1 MKATDEQIAK
11 LKPYLV
17 GEQPGG
23 DGEWGMFCPLHTD
36 ATRSASLNVEKGVF
50 FCQACGEGGSIS
62 QLVDLEDTW
71 VKPEG
76 RVNGGSQRAARAS
89 VAPADGVSKAKVR
102 GWHAA
107 LLDSHP
113 ARLARLLEARGISE
127 ETVRDHDIGWDA
139 DRHVYTIPVYSN
151 EDEIWNVR
159 RYDLKPSGSRR
170 KMWSVKGMG
179 QPRLY
184 PVKQILSDPDYI
196 IICEGEWDALLTIQH
211 DFNAITRTAAAD
223 VWESRW
229 NKLFKGMTV
238 YLAHDCDL
246 KGQLAN
252 RKIGEQLV
260 GVAEEVRVLR
270 LPYPIEEKNGKDL
283 TDFWLDHREY
293 PEAEMQSLME
303 DAQLFDPKMFDVEET
318 DASDASVLDSFDS
331 RRVGQPM
338 RLTVTIK
345 GKRDP
350 GFSIPRKIGYRCTMD
365 AGTKCQTCPMLKAVG
380 SANVEIPA
388 SDPVILEMCES
399 SNVQLRDIMRR
410 FYGIPKCQRLEIEVD
425 QHQAVEILYAR
436 PSIDHVK
443 SEEAADF
450 KNVKITSVGKHDTMA
465 NNTVQAVGALHPDP
479 RRQTNEFQAWDVSV
493 METSLDKY
501 ELDDDDIEI
510 LKRFR
515 PRGGQRPLSK
525 VAEIARD
532 MSAHVTK
539 IYGRPELHAA
549 IDLTFHSALS
559 FMFGGQLVERGWL
572 ELLVVGDT
580 RTGKSETALKLSRH
594 YGAGE
599 LVSCEAASFAGIV
612 GGLQQYGSKEW
623 SVTWGAIPI
632 NDRRLVI
639 LDEIGGMHQE
649 EIAAMSSV
657 RSSGTAELTKIQSER
672 TYARTRLIWLG
683 NPRNGRMSDYTY
695 GVQAIRPLIGN
706 DEDIARFDLAMSV
719 VADEVPAN
727 AINVVRNVGPMPY
740 SDEACN
746 KLIRWAWS
754 RKSEDIKWVDGAQD
768 EVLQAANELGRK
780 FIEDPPLVQAA
791 NIRIKVARLAVAMA
805 IRLFSSDDDYERVLV
820 RREHVR
826 DAVRFLERVYS
837 MKNFGYSERS
847 QEIIH
852 DRREAEDHSSYME
865 RYLEGNPAL
874 AKFLR
879 STGSFRRPDLEE
891 IMHIGREEANAI
903 IATLWDRRMVRKEK
917 GDIKVEP
924 TLHRILREIKA

>member
-1 MKATDEQIAK
+1 M
-11 LKPYLV
+11 V
-17 GEQPGG
+17 
-23 DGEWGMFCPLHTD
+23 CPLHPDT
-36 ATRSASLNVEKGVF
+36 TRSASLNVLKGTW
-50 FCQACGEGGSIS
+50 FCQAGCGGGTVE
-62 QLVDLEDTW
+62 QLIDAEDTW
-71 VKPEG
+71 VSPKG
-76 RVNGGSQRAARAS
+76 RVSNGHRPARAS
-89 VAPADGVSKAKVR
+89 VAPSDEVSKGKVR

-107 LLDSHP
+107 LLDGHP
-113 ARLARLLEARGISE
+113 ARLEALMEARGVNE
-127 ETVRDHDIGWDA
+127 ETIRDFQIGWDS
-139 DRHVYTIPVYSN
+139 DRRVYTIPIWSHKG
-151 EDEIWNVR
+151 EIWNVR
-159 RYDLKPSGSRR
+159 RYDLKPRGDRR

-179 QPRLY
+179 APRLY
-184 PVKQILSDPDYI
+184 PVQQILDKPDYI

-211 DFNAITRTAAAD
+211 DFNAITRTGAAD
-223 VWESRW
+223 VWEERW
-229 NKLFKGMTV
+229 SKLFRGMTV

-246 KGQLAN
+246 KGQHAN
-252 RKIGEQLV
+252 LKLGELLQD
-260 GVAEEVRVLR
+260 VAEEVRVLK
-270 LPYPIEEKNGKDL
+270 LPYPIEEKGGKDL
-283 TDFWLDHREY
+283 TDFWLEHREH
-293 PEAEMQSLME
+293 PEAEMRSLME
-303 DAQLFDPKMFDVEET
+303 DAQLFNPRMFEVEET

-331 RRVGQPM
+331 RRVAQPM

-350 GFSIPRKIGYRCTMD
+350 GFSIPRKVSYQCTMD
-365 AGTKCQTCPMLKAVG
+365 AGTKCQSCPMLQAQG
-380 SANVEIPA
+380 NAQAEIGA
-388 SDPVILEMCES
+388 DDPVVLEMMES
-399 SNVQLRDIMRR
+399 TKGQLRDIMRMH
-410 FYGIPKCQRLEIEVD
+410 YGIPKCQRLEVEVD

-450 KNVKITSVGKHDTMA
+450 KNVKITSVGKHDTLA

-479 RRQTNEFQAWDVSV
+479 RRQTNEFQAWDVRV
-493 METSLDKY
+493 METSLDRY
-501 ELDDDDIEI
+501 ELSDDDIEM

-515 PRGGQRPLSK
+515 PRTGQRPISK
-525 VAEIARD
+525 LAEIARD
-532 MSAHVTK
+532 MSSHVTK

-559 FMFGGQLVERGWL
+559 FHFGGQLVDRGWL

-639 LDEIGGMHQE
+639 LDEIGGMHPE

-719 VADEVPAN
+719 VADEVPAQ
-727 AINVVRNVGPMPY
+727 AINTVRAVGANPY

-746 KLIRWAWS
+746 KLLRWAWS
-754 RKSEDIKWVDGAQD
+754 RKSEDVRWLDGAQE
-768 EVLQAANELGRK
+768 EVLAAANELGRK

-791 NIRIKVARLAVAMA
+791 NIRVKIARLAVALA
-805 IRLFSSDDDYERVLV
+805 IRLFSSDENYEKVMV

-826 DAVRFLERVYS
+826 DAVRFLERIYS
-837 MKNFGYSERS
+837 MKNFGYAERS
-847 QEIIH
+847 QERIS
-852 DRREAEDHSSYME
+852 DRREAEDHRPYVE
-865 RYLEGNPAL
+865 RYLEDNPNL
-874 AKFLR
+874 SKFLR
-879 STGSFRRPDLEE
+879 STGSFRRPDIEE
-891 IMHIGREEANAI
+891 IMHIGRDEANAI
-903 IATLWDRRMVRKEK
+903 IATLWDRRMVRKDK

>member
-1 MKATDEQIAK
+1 MKVTDEQLAV
-11 LKPYLV
+11 LRPFLV
-17 GEQPGG
+17 GERPGG
-23 DGEWGMFCPLHTD
+23 DGEWGMFCPLHPDT
-36 ATRSASLNVEKGVF
+36 TRSASLNIEKGVF
-50 FCQACGEGGSIS
+50 HCQACGEGGPVGM
-62 QLVDLEDTW
+62 LVDLEDTF
-71 VKPEG
+71 VPAEG
-76 RVNGGSQRAARAS
+76 RVNGNVRAARAS
-89 VAPADGVSKAKVR
+89 VAPSDEVSKAKVQ

-107 LLDSHP
+107 LLDS
-113 ARLARLLEARGISE
+113 AKRLGDLMEGRGIDE
-127 ETVRDHDIGWDA
+127 ETIRDHDIGWDA
-139 DRHVYTIPVYSN
+139 DRRCYTIPVWSN
-151 EDEIWNVR
+151 KGELWNVR
-159 RYDLKPSGSRR
+159 RYDLKPRGERR

-179 QPRLY
+179 QPWLY
-184 PVKQILSDPDYI
+184 PVKQILENPDYI
-196 IICEGEWDALLTIQH
+196 IICEGEWDTLLTIMH

-223 VWESRW
+223 VWEEKW
-229 NKLFKGMTV
+229 TKLFKGMTV
-238 YLAHDCDL
+238 YLAHDCDH

-252 RKIGEQLV
+252 LKLGEELT
-260 GVAEEVRVLR
+260 GVAEEIRVLR
-270 LPYPIEEKNGKDL
+270 LPYPVVEKNGKDL
-283 TDFWLDHREY
+283 SDFWRDHSEH
-293 PEAEMQSLME
+293 PEAEMRSLME
-303 DAQLFDPKMFDVEET
+303 DAQLFNPKMFEVEET

-331 RRVGQPM
+331 RHVGQSI

-350 GFSIPRKIGYRCTMD
+350 GFSIPRKVHYACTMD
-365 AGTKCQTCPMLKAVG
+365 AGTKCQTCPLLAESG
-380 SANVEIPA
+380 DDRVEIPA
-388 SDPVILEMCES
+388 SDPVVLEMMES
-399 SNVQLRDIMRR
+399 TNVQLRDILRR
-410 FYGIPKCQRLEIEVD
+410 HYGIPKCQRLEMEVD

-443 SEEAADF
+443 SEESADF

-465 NNTVQAVGALHPDP
+465 NNTVQAVGALQPDP
-479 RRQTNEFQAWDVSV
+479 RRQTNEFLAWDVSV

-501 ELDDDDIEI
+501 ELSDEDVEL

-515 PRGGQRPLSK
+515 PRQGQRPLSK

-549 IDLTFHSALS
+549 IDLVFHSALS
-559 FMFGGQLVERGWL
+559 FRFGGQLLERGWL

-639 LDEIGGMHQE
+639 LDEIGGLQAE

-695 GVQAIRPLIGN
+695 GVQAIQPLIGN
-706 DEDIARFDLAMSV
+706 PEDIARFDLAMSV
-719 VADEVPAN
+719 VADEVPAQ
-727 AINVVRNVGPMPY
+727 AINTVRTVGKMPY
-740 SDEACN
+740 SDEVCN
-746 KLIRWAWS
+746 KLIRWGWS
-754 RKSEDIKWVDGAQD
+754 RKSDDIVWVEGAQD
-768 EVLQAANELGRK
+768 EVFVAANELGRK

-791 NIRIKVARLAVAMA
+791 NIRVKIARLAVAMA
-805 IRLFSSDDDYERVLV
+805 IRLFSSDENYERVLV
-820 RREHVR
+820 RKEHVR
-826 DAVRFLERVYS
+826 DAVRFLERIYS

-852 DRREAEDHSSYME
+852 DRREAEDHSAYVE
-865 RYLEGNPAL
+865 RYLEGNANL

-879 STGSFRRPDLEE
+879 STGSFRRPDIEE
-891 IMHIGREEANAI
+891 IMHIGREEANQI
-903 IATLWDRRMVRKEK
+903 IATLWDRRMIRKEK

>member
-1 MKATDEQIAK
+1 M
-11 LKPYLV
+11 Y
-17 GEQPGG
+17 
-23 DGEWGMFCPLHTD
+23 CPLHPDT
-36 ATRSASLNVEKGVF
+36 TRSASLNVNKGMF
-50 FCQACGEGGSIS
+50 YCQACGEGGSVE
-62 QLVDLEDTW
+62 QLTDLQDSF
-71 VKPEG
+71 VPAEG
-76 RVNGGSQRAARAS
+76 RVNGNARPRRATVTAS
-89 VAPADGVSKAKVR
+89 DEVSKARVK

-107 LLDSHP
+107 LLSDHP
-113 ARLARLLEARGISE
+113 ARLGSLIEARGVNE
-127 ETVRDHDIGWDA
+127 ETIRDFEIGWDA
-139 DRHVYTIPVYSN
+139 DRRVYTIPIYSN
-151 EDEIWNVR
+151 KGELWNVR
-159 RYDLKPSGSRR
+159 RYDLKPKGDRR

-179 QPRLY
+179 TPRLY
-184 PVKQILSDPDYI
+184 PVKQILSKPDYI
-196 IICEGEWDALLTIQH
+196 IVCEGEWDCLLTIQH
-211 DFNAITRTAAAD
+211 EFNAITRTGAAD
-223 VWESRW
+223 VWEDRW
-229 NKLFKGMTV
+229 NQLFKGMTV
-238 YLAHDCDL
+238 YLAHDCDE

-260 GVAEEVRVLR
+260 DIADEVRVLR
-270 LPYPIEEKNGKDL
+270 LPYPVVDKNGKDL
-283 TDFWLDHREY
+283 TDFWQDHKDH
-293 PEAEMQSLME
+293 PEAGMRALME
-303 DAQLFDPKMFDVEET
+303 DAQLFDPRMFEVEDT

-331 RRVGQPM
+331 KRVGQPM

-350 GFSIPRKIGYRCTMD
+350 GFSVPRRVSYACTMD
-365 AGTKCQTCPMLKAVG
+365 AGTKCQTCPLLADNG
-380 SANVEIPA
+380 EAHVEIAA
-388 SDPVILEMCES
+388 SDEVVLEMMES
-399 SNVQLRDIMRR
+399 TKVQLRDIMRR
-410 FYGIPKCQRLEIEVD
+410 HYGIPKCQRLEVGVD

-450 KNVKITSVGKHDTMA
+450 KNVKITSVGKHDTMP

-501 ELDDDDIEI
+501 EVDDDDARL

-515 PRGGQRPLSK
+515 PRTGQRPLSK
-525 VAEIARD
+525 LAEIARD

-559 FMFGGQLVERGWL
+559 FNFGGQQVDRGWL

-599 LVSCEAASFAGIV
+599 LVSCEAASYAGIV

-639 LDEIGGMHQE
+639 LDEIGGMHPE
-649 EIAAMSSV
+649 EIAQMSSV

-719 VADEVPAN
+719 VADEVPAQ
-727 AINVVRNVGPMPY
+727 AINTVRAVGPNPY

-746 KLIRWAWS
+746 KLLRWAWS
-754 RKSEDIKWVDGAQD
+754 RKSEDVKWVDGAQE

-791 NIRIKVARLAVAMA
+791 NIRVKVARLAVAMA
-805 IRLFSSDDDYERVLV
+805 IRLFSSDENYERVLV

-837 MKNFGYSERS
+837 MKNFGYAERS

-852 DRREAEDHSSYME
+852 DRREAEDHRGYIE
-865 RYLEGNPAL
+865 RYLEANPNL

-879 STGSFRRPDLEE
+879 STGSFRRPDIEE
-891 IMHIGREEANAI
+891 IMHVGREEANAI
-903 IATLWDRRMVRKEK
+903 IATLWDRRMIRKEK
-917 GDIKVEP
+917 GDNKVEP

>member
-1 MKATDEQIAK
+1 VKVTDEQLDA
-11 LKPYLV
+11 LRPFLV
-17 GEQPGG
+17 GERPGG
-23 DGEWGMFCPLHTD
+23 DGEWGMFCPLHADT
-36 ATRSASLNVEKGVF
+36 TRSASLNVNKATWY
-50 FCQACGEGGSIS
+50 CQAGCGGGTVE
-62 QLVDLEDTW
+62 QLVDAQDTF
-71 VKPEG
+71 VPADG
-76 RVNGGSQRAARAS
+76 RVNGNVRRARAS
-89 VAPADGVSKAKVR
+89 VAPTDEVSKARVK
-102 GWHAA
+102 GWQAA
-107 LLDSHP
+107 LLDSP
-113 ARLARLLEARGISE
+113 VRLEAIMQARGITE
-127 ETVRDHDIGWDA
+127 ETLRDHDIGWDA
-139 DRHVYTIPVYSN
+139 DKRCYSIPIYSN
-151 EDEIWNVR
+151 KGEIWNVR
-159 RYDLKPSGSRR
+159 RYDLKPRGDRR

-184 PVKQILSDPDYI
+184 PVQQILDKPDYI
-196 IICEGEWDALLTIQH
+196 IICEGEWDTLLTIQH
-211 DFNAITRTAAAD
+211 DFNAITRTGAAD
-223 VWESRW
+223 VWEDRW
-229 NKLFKGMTV
+229 TRLFKGMTV

-246 KGQLAN
+246 KGQHAN
-252 RKIGEQLV
+252 LKIGELLT
-260 GVAEEVRVLR
+260 GVADEIRVLR
-270 LPYPIEEKNGKDL
+270 LPYPIAEKNGKDL
-283 TDFWLDHREY
+283 TDFWLEHSEHA
-293 PEAEMQSLME
+293 EAAMRSLME
-303 DAQLFDPKMFDVEET
+303 DAQLFDPKMFEVEDT

-331 RRVGQPM
+331 RRVGNPM

-350 GFSIPRKIGYRCTMD
+350 GFSIPRKVHYQCTMD
-365 AGTKCQTCPMLKAVG
+365 AGTKCQTCPMLQMAG
-380 SANVEIPA
+380 DANVEIAA
-388 SDPVILEMCES
+388 SDPVVLEMMES
-399 SNVQLRDIMRR
+399 SNVQLLDIMRR
-410 FYGIPKCQRLEIEVD
+410 HYGIPKCQRLEIGVD

-443 SEEAADF
+443 SEESADF

-501 ELDDDDIEI
+501 LLDDEDVEL

-515 PRGGQRPLSK
+515 PRQGQRPLSK
-525 VAEIARD
+525 LAEIARD
-532 MSAHVTK
+532 MSSHVTK

-549 IDLTFHSALS
+549 IDLVFHSALS
-559 FMFGGQLVERGWL
+559 FRFGGQLLERGWL

-639 LDEIGGMHQE
+639 LDEIGGLQSE

-695 GVQAIRPLIGN
+695 GVQAIAPLIGN
-706 DEDIARFDLAMSV
+706 PEDIARFDMAMSV
-719 VADEVPAN
+719 VADEVPAQ
-727 AINVVRNVGPMPY
+727 AINTIRTVGRMPY
-740 SDEACN
+740 SDEICN
-746 KLIRWAWS
+746 KLIRWGWS
-754 RKSEDIKWVDGAQD
+754 RKSEDIRWVEGAEQ
-768 EVLQAANELGRK
+768 EVFEAANELGKR

-791 NIRIKVARLAVAMA
+791 NIRIKIARMAVALA
-805 IRLFSSDDDYERVLV
+805 IRLFSSDENYERVLV
-820 RREHVR
+820 RKEHVR
-826 DAVRFLERVYS
+826 DAVRFLERIYS
-837 MKNFGYSERS
+837 MKNFGYAERS
-847 QEIIH
+847 QELIH
-852 DRREAEDHSSYME
+852 DRREAEDHAGYIE
-865 RYLEGNPAL
+865 RYLEGNPNL

-903 IATLWDRRMVRKEK
+903 IATLWDRRMIRKDK

>member
-1 MKATDEQIAK
+1 MD
-11 LKPYLV
+11 
-17 GEQPGG
+17 
-23 DGEWGMFCPLHTD
+23 
-36 ATRSASLNVEKGVF
+36 
-50 FCQACGEGGSIS
+50 
-62 QLVDLEDTW
+62 
-71 VKPEG
+71 
-76 RVNGGSQRAARAS
+76 
-89 VAPADGVSKAKVR
+89 
-102 GWHAA
+102 
-107 LLDSHP
+107 
-113 ARLARLLEARGISE
+113 ARGVNE
-127 ETVRDHDIGWDA
+127 ETIRDFEVGWDA
-139 DRHVYTIPVYSN
+139 DKRVYTIPIYSN
-151 EDEIWNVR
+151 KGEIWNVR
-159 RYDLKPSGSRR
+159 RYDLKPRGDRR

-179 QPRLY
+179 APRLY
-184 PVKQILSDPDYI
+184 PVQQILDKPDYI

-211 DFNAITRTAAAD
+211 DFNAITRTGAAD
-223 VWESRW
+223 VWEDKW
-229 NKLFKGMTV
+229 TKLFKGMTV
-238 YLAHDCDL
+238 YLAHDCDI
-246 KGQLAN
+246 KGQQAN
-252 RKIGEQLV
+252 LKLGELLTD
-260 GVAEEVRVLR
+260 VADEVRVLR
-270 LPYPIEEKNGKDL
+270 LPYPIEEKHGKDL
-283 TDFWLDHREY
+283 TDFWLEHRDH
-293 PEAEMQSLME
+293 PEAEMRSMME
-303 DAQLFDPKMFDVEET
+303 DAQLFDPRLFEVEET

-331 RRVGQPM
+331 RRVAQPM

-350 GFSIPRKIGYRCTMD
+350 GFSIPRKVAYRCTMD
-365 AGTKCQTCPMLKAVG
+365 AGTKCQTCPLLQQRG
-380 SANVEIPA
+380 EANVEIGA
-388 SDPVILEMCES
+388 DDPVVLEMMES
-399 SNVQLRDIMRR
+399 TKGQLRDILRLH
-410 FYGIPKCQRLEIEVD
+410 YGIPKCQRLEVD
-425 QHQAVEILYAR
+425 VEQHQAVEILYAR

-479 RRQTNEFQAWDVSV
+479 RRQTNEFQAWDVRV

-501 ELDDDDIEI
+501 ELDDDDVEM

-515 PRGGQRPLSK
+515 PRAGQRPISK
-525 VAEIARD
+525 LAEIARD

-559 FMFGGQLVERGWL
+559 FSFGGQQVDRGWL

-580 RTGKSETALKLSRH
+580 RTGKSETAIKLSRH

-719 VADEVPAN
+719 VADEVPAQ
-727 AINVVRNVGPMPY
+727 AINTVRSVGSMPY

-746 KLIRWAWS
+746 KLLRWAWS
-754 RKSEDIKWVDGAQD
+754 RKANDIVWVEGAQE
-768 EVLQAANELGRK
+768 EVLAAANELGRK

-791 NIRIKVARLAVAMA
+791 NIRVKIARLSVALA
-805 IRLFSSDDDYERVLV
+805 IRLFSSDENFERVLV
-820 RREHVR
+820 RKEHVR
-826 DAVRFLERVYS
+826 DAVRFLERIYS
-837 MKNFGYSERS
+837 MKNFGYAERS

-852 DRREAEDHSSYME
+852 DRREAEDHRAYIE
-865 RYLEGNPAL
+865 RYLEDNPAL

-891 IMHIGREEANAI
+891 IMHIGREEANHI
-903 IATLWDRRMVRKEK
+903 IATLWDRRMVRKDK

>member
-1 MKATDEQIAK
+1 M
-11 LKPYLV
+11 
-17 GEQPGG
+17 
-23 DGEWGMFCPLHTD
+23 
-36 ATRSASLNVEKGVF
+36 R
-50 FCQACGEGGSIS
+50 
-62 QLVDLEDTW
+62 
-71 VKPEG
+71 
-76 RVNGGSQRAARAS
+76 
-89 VAPADGVSKAKVR
+89 
-102 GWHAA
+102 
-107 LLDSHP
+107 
-113 ARLARLLEARGISE
+113 
-127 ETVRDHDIGWDA
+127 
-139 DRHVYTIPVYSN
+139 
-151 EDEIWNVR
+151 
-159 RYDLKPSGSRR
+159 
-170 KMWSVKGMG
+170 
-179 QPRLY
+179 
-184 PVKQILSDPDYI
+184 
-196 IICEGEWDALLTIQH
+196 
-211 DFNAITRTAAAD
+211 
-223 VWESRW
+223 
-229 NKLFKGMTV
+229 
-238 YLAHDCDL
+238 
-246 KGQLAN
+246 
-252 RKIGEQLV
+252 
-260 GVAEEVRVLR
+260 
-270 LPYPIEEKNGKDL
+270 
-283 TDFWLDHREY
+283 
-293 PEAEMQSLME
+293 SLME
-303 DAQLFDPKMFDVEET
+303 DAQLFNPKMFDVEIT

-331 RRVGQPM
+331 RRVGQSM

-350 GFSIPRKIGYRCTMD
+350 GFSIPRKIDYQCTMD
-365 AGTKCQTCPMLKAVG
+365 AGTKCQTCPLLAAG
-380 SANVEIPA
+380 GEAHVEIA
-388 SDPVILEMCES
+388 GSDPVVLEMMES

-410 FYGIPKCQRLEIEVD
+410 HYGIPKCARLEVQVA

-443 SEEAADF
+443 SEEASDF

-493 METSLDKY
+493 METSIDKY
-501 ELDDDDIEI
+501 ELDDDDVEL

-515 PRGGQRPLSK
+515 PRAGQRPLSK
-525 VAEIARD
+525 IAEIARD
-532 MSAHVTK
+532 LSAHVTK

-559 FMFGGQLVERGWL
+559 FNFGGQFVERGWL

-580 RTGKSETALKLSRH
+580 RTGKSETAVKLSRH

-639 LDEIGGMHQE
+639 LDEIGGMHPE

-719 VADEVPAN
+719 VADEVPAQ
-727 AINVVRNVGPMPY
+727 AINTVRNVGSMPY

-754 RKSEDIKWVDGAQD
+754 RKSQDIKWVDGAQE

-791 NIRIKVARLAVAMA
+791 NIRVKIARLSVAMA
-805 IRLFSSDDDYERVLV
+805 IRLFSSDENYEKVLV

-826 DAVRFLERVYS
+826 DAVRFLERIYS

-847 QEIIH
+847 QEAIH

-865 RYLEGNPAL
+865 RYLESNPAL

-879 STGSFRRPDLEE
+879 STSSFRRPDLEE

-903 IATLWDRRMVRKEK
+903 IATLWDRRMVRKDK
-917 GDIKVEP
+917 GDIRVEP

>member
-1 MKATDEQIAK
+1 MKITGEQ
-11 LKPYLV
+11 LDVLRPFLV
-17 GEQPGG
+17 GERPGS
-23 DGEWGMFCPLHTD
+23 DGEWGMFCPLHPDT
-36 ATRSASLNVEKGVF
+36 TRSASLNVEKGLF
-50 FCQACGEGGSIS
+50 HCQACHEGGSVS
-62 QLVDLEDTW
+62 QLVDLQDTF
-71 VKPEG
+71 VPPDG
-76 RVNGGSQRAARAS
+76 RVNGSHRATRPS
-89 VAPADGVSKAKVR
+89 VAPSDEVSPAKVQ
-102 GWHAA
+102 GWQSA

-113 ARLARLLEARGISE
+113 ARLEAVMEARGVNE
-127 ETVRDHDIGWDA
+127 ETIRYFNIGWDA
-139 DRHVYTIPVYSN
+139 DKRCYTIPVWSN
-151 EDEIWNVR
+151 KGKLWNVR
-159 RYDLKPSGSRR
+159 RYDLKPRDNRR

-179 QPRLY
+179 SPRLY
-184 PVKQILSDPDYI
+184 PVQQILDKPDYI

-211 DFNAITRTAAAD
+211 DFNAITRTGAAD
-223 VWESRW
+223 VWDDKW
-229 NKLFKGMTV
+229 TKLFKGMTV
-238 YLAHDCDL
+238 FLAHDCDI
-246 KGQLAN
+246 KGQKANLELGERLAE
-252 RKIGEQLV
+252 I
-260 GVAEEVRVLR
+260 ADEVRVLR
-270 LPYPIEEKNGKDL
+270 LPYPVVEKGGKDL
-283 TDFWLDHREY
+283 TDFWLEHHEH
-293 PEAEMQSLME
+293 PEAEMRSLME
-303 DAQLFDPKMFDVEET
+303 DAQLFDPRMFDVEET

-331 RRVGQPM
+331 RRVAQPM

-350 GFSIPRKIGYRCTMD
+350 GFSIPRKVQYQCTMD
-365 AGTKCQTCPMLKAVG
+365 AGTKCQTCPLLQAQG
-380 SANVEIPA
+380 NANVEIGA
-388 SDPVILEMCES
+388 SDPVVLEMMDS
-399 SNVQLRDIMRR
+399 TKGQLRDIMRMH
-410 FYGIPKCQRLEIEVD
+410 YGIPKCQRLEVEVD

-465 NNTVQAVGALHPDP
+465 NNTIQAVGALYPDP
-479 RRQTNEFQAWDVSV
+479 RRQNNEFQAWDVRV

-501 ELDDDDIEI
+501 ELEDDDIEL

-515 PRGGQRPLSK
+515 PRTGQRPLSK
-525 VAEIARD
+525 LAEIARD

-559 FMFGGQLVERGWL
+559 FNFGGQHVDRGWL

-594 YGAGE
+594 YGGGE
-599 LVSCEAASFAGIV
+599 MVSCEAASFAGIV

-639 LDEIGGMHQE
+639 LDEIGGMHPE

-719 VADEVPAN
+719 VADEVPAH
-727 AINVVRNVGPMPY
+727 AINTVRVVGPNPY

-746 KLIRWAWS
+746 KLLRWAWS
-754 RKSEDIKWVDGAQD
+754 RKTDDIKWVEGAQE
-768 EVLQAANELGRK
+768 EVLQAANEMGRK

-791 NIRIKVARLAVAMA
+791 NIRVKIARLSVALA
-805 IRLFSSDDDYERVLV
+805 IRLFSSDENYERVLV
-820 RREHVR
+820 RKEHVR

-837 MKNFGYSERS
+837 MKNFGYAERS
-847 QEIIH
+847 QERIN
-852 DRREAEDHSSYME
+852 DRREAEDHRQYIE
-865 RYLEGNPAL
+865 RYLESNPNL

-879 STGSFRRPDLEE
+879 STGSFRRPDIEE
-891 IMHIGREEANAI
+891 IMHVGREEANAI
-903 IATLWDRRMVRKEK
+903 IATLWDRRMIRKEK
-917 GDIKVEP
+917 GDNKVEP
-924 TLHRILREIKA
+924 TLHRILREVKA